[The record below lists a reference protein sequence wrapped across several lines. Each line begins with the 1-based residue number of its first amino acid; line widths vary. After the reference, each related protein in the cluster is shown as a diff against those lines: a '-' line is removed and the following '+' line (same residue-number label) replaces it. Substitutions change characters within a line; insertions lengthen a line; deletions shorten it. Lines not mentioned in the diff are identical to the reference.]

1 MDASTLPV
9 TVKKKKSLSIEEK
22 IDIINAVE
30 SGKKKAEIAAEYGI
44 KKNSLSS
51 IMKNKDKVLEA
62 FESLRF
68 DPKRKRLRTAFY
80 TDLEEALM
88 RWYRIAQCLNV

>member
-1 MDASTLPV
+1 MAEASGDTSTLPV

-44 KKNSLSS
+44 KKKF
-51 IMKNKDKVLEA
+51 IV
-62 FESLRF
+62 
-68 DPKRKRLRTAFY
+68 FY
-80 TDLEEALM
+80 YEE
-88 RWYRIAQCLNV
+88 